1 MYNLHIR
8 VLAKEDIQNV
18 VDYYQNITPTLAD
31 RFLNT
36 LYAELENLQKN
47 PALFQIQTKNIR
59 VNYLKGFPFGI
70 YYIWQGDIVE
80 VLAVLHTHRS
90 PKVWQGRG

>member
-1 MYNLHIR
+1 MYKLHIR
-8 VLAKEDIQNV
+8 VLAKKDIQSA
-18 VDYYQNITPTLAD
+18 VDYYQNISPTLAD

-36 LYAELENLQKN
+36 LYTELEHLQRN

-59 VNYLKGFPFGI
+59 VNYLREFPFGI